1 MKRVRCGCLV
11 TGRGRTTWLCEY
23 RRGAVLS
30 VDVCLLL
37 TGSSVKYIDQ
47 RVTKGAHYVTCEIAA
62 NSSHPLEPDASHFRL
77 VAVMAT

>member
-1 MKRVRCGCLV
+1 M
-11 TGRGRTTWLCEY
+11 
-23 RRGAVLS
+23 LS